1 MSAAWTVIVPIKGGP
16 EAKSRLDPPPGVSR
30 ADLAAAIA
38 ADTVAAVACASA
50 VGRVVVVCGDDAWAR
65 RALLA
70 DRSVRGRR
78 APVRVVAEGQGAGL
92 NGAIEDAA
100 RGLTGPLA
108 VILGDLPAAR
118 PADVDAVLGACIG
131 DGFVADAS
139 GTGTTMLL
147 SRSGR
152 LAPRFGA
159 ESASRH
165 AAQGASRLS
174 ANPRLVQDVDTAA
187 DLAAAALL
195 GLGANCAA
203 LLGALALSR

>member
-50 VGRVVVVCGDDAWAR
+50 VGRVVVVCADLAWAVHAVQASDAR
-65 RALLA
+65 
-70 DRSVRGRR
+70 VE
-78 APVRVVAEGQGAGL
+78 VVAERSRAGL
-92 NGAIEDAA
+92 NGAIEVAA

-118 PADVDAVLGACIG
+118 AVDVDAVLGTCIG

-152 LAPRFGA
+152 LAPRFGPD
-159 ESASRH
+159 SALRH
-165 AAQGASRLS
+165 ATQGASRLS

-187 DLAAAALL
+187 DLAAAAML